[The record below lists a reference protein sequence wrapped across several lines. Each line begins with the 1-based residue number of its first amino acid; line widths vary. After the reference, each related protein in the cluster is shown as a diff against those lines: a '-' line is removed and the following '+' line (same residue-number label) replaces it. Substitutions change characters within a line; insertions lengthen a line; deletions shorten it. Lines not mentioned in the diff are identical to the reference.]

1 MIGTIVGAIFIGLI
15 VGALARLILPGRQ
28 NIGVIMTILLGAI
41 GAFAGSWI
49 TYRLI
54 STANQGKFELT
65 AFLVGIIIAVILI
78 AIYVG
83 LTGRRG
89 ARPVKRH

>member
-1 MIGTIVGAIFIGLI
+1 MVVTLIGAIVVGLI

-28 NIGVIMTILLGAI
+28 NIGVVMTVLLGAV
-41 GAFAGSWI
+41 GSFVGSWV
-49 TYRLI
+49 TYKLFYPPDRGGF
-54 STANQGKFELT
+54 ALT

-83 LTGRRG
+83 ISGKRG
-89 ARPVKRH
+89 TTTR